1 MQKISR
7 EQATEI
13 IGFIILYTNYY
24 SMPEWEEVI
33 PSRLYFYLT
42 RYRRSMLC
50 PRLKCYRSV

>member
-24 SMPEWEEVI
+24 SMPEWEEGDSFLVV
-33 PSRLYFYLT
+33 LL
-42 RYRRSMLC
+42 LD
-50 PRLKCYRSV
+50 